1 MKKIYGW
8 SVDDNMQELLVRK
21 PLEKALLKRKV
32 QPGLIVHSDRGGQY
46 LSDKMKELVQIF
58 GLKQSMSRAD
68 DPYDNAFAESLWSR
82 LKTELEIPK
91 GGYENIVILR
101 SILFEFIEGY
111 YNRQRL
117 HSSLNYE
124 FPADFVRKISQKCK
138 H

>member
-1 MKKIYGW
+1 
-8 SVDDNMQELLVRK
+8 
-21 PLEKALLKRKV
+21 
-32 QPGLIVHSDRGGQY
+32 
-46 LSDKMKELVQIF
+46 MKELVQTF

-82 LKTELEIPK
+82 LKTELEMPK
-91 GGYENIVILR
+91 SGYENLTILR

-124 FPADFVRKISQKCK
+124 FPVDFEIQWFEKNSENCK